1 MGMFKG
7 YTILYQEAFDFVLIE
22 QRQLYRAD
30 LERCFSKKKFG
41 GKTNKL
47 TNFNFVFI
55 TSTQL
60 SGIENMLVSF
70 SAFQISLSL
79 SLSLS
84 ISLSLKHTYTPFSP
98 PQKLISSFII
108 ETVRKSSF

>member
-1 MGMFKG
+1 MDMSKG
-7 YTILYQEAFDFVLIE
+7 YTVLYQEAFDLVLMQ
-22 QRQLYRAD
+22 QRQLYGAD
-30 LERCFSKKKFG
+30 LESRCFSKKNFG

-70 SAFQISLSL
+70 SAFQIFFPVKKVVNVKRKFLPRTFPNE
-79 SLSLS
+79 
-84 ISLSLKHTYTPFSP
+84 IIYF
-98 PQKLISSFII
+98 LIENMFPKI
-108 ETVRKSSF
+108 

>member
-1 MGMFKG
+1 MGMSKG

-22 QRQLYRAD
+22 QRQLYGAD
-30 LERCFSKKKFG
+30 LESRCFSKKKFG

-84 ISLSLKHTYTPFSP
+84 QTHTHPFS
-98 PQKLISSFII
+98 LL
-108 ETVRKSSF
+108 RN